1 MEQPPRDESLGVQSA
16 PETPPGDGVAWFTRW
31 SGLGSMGMAAG
42 ATLAIGAAARAVG
55 SERDIS
61 TLYDGDVGLVYTV
74 LVVQAPLAVAA
85 LAKWRTAHSA
95 NQTDAVELIWVGG
108 LGCAELALLLVLKS
122 LDPLFGAG
130 ILVFS
135 LAAIVS
141 LVAGVG
147 GLSRLVPDPDPL
159 CPPEGNRGA
168 VRAAGMVL
176 PLGLGY
182 VMFGLSSHC
191 SGMEGQASL
200 QSATRALGVAIMVLG
215 PVAGYLIARRARLP

>member
-1 MEQPPRDESLGVQSA
+1 MGHDPRMSA
-16 PETPPGDGVAWFTRW
+16 DCGSGWFRRW

-42 ATLAIGAAARAVG
+42 AILAIGAAARAVG
-55 SERDIS
+55 SGRDIS
-61 TLYDGDVGLVYTV
+61 TLYDGDDGLVCTV
-74 LVVQAPLAVAA
+74 LVVQAALAVAA
-85 LAKWRTAHSA
+85 LAKWRTARSA
-95 NQTDAVELIWVGG
+95 NQTDAVELVWVGG
-108 LGCAELALLLVLKS
+108 LGCAELALLLVFNS
-122 LDPLFGAG
+122 FQPLFGVG
-130 ILVFS
+130 VLVFP

-141 LVAGVG
+141 LAAGVG
-147 GLSRLVPDPDPL
+147 GLSRLPRDPDPL

-191 SGMEGQASL
+191 SGMEGHSSL
-200 QSATRALGVAIMVLG
+200 QSATRAVGVAIMALG